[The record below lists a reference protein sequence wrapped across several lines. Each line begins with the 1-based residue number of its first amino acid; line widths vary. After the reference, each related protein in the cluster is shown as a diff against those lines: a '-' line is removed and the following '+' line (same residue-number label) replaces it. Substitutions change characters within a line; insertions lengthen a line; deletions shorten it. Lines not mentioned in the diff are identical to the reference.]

1 MAEAVRGLS
10 PVTDKEVK
18 IRREEEVI
26 SVRNER
32 TEPGLNEIAAPK
44 RSIIA
49 CRNLSKF
56 NFFGG
61 SSSTIIDRF

>member
-32 TEPGLNEIAAPK
+32 TEPGLNEIAAQ
-44 RSIIA
+44 
-49 CRNLSKF
+49 NGQLS
-56 NFFGG
+56 
-61 SSSTIIDRF
+61 